1 MAKQQLLLVDADPR
15 SVRVLEVSL
24 KKAGYIVTTATDGV
38 DALSKI
44 QISAPDLVLAD
55 TRLPRMD
62 GYELVRHLK
71 ENPEHA
77 SIPVVFLTSQR
88 LTEDK
93 IRGLELG
100 VEDYL
105 TKPIFV
111 RELIARVNLLLA
123 RRKQQTLAT
132 SVPNASR
139 TRLTGSLEDMG
150 LVDLLQ
156 TFEVSRKSGIARVR
170 EARGKTLVIYFR
182 DGKVVDAELAKL
194 RGEEAVYR
202 GLIWNSGTFE
212 VEFRP
217 IQNEDIIP
225 TSTQGLLMEGMR
237 RVDEWGRMLEQLP
250 ALTTVFAVD
259 HEQLLERLGEI
270 PDELN
275 GILRLFDG
283 SRVLSDVVDDSPFE
297 DLSTLSNISKLYFEG
312 ILILSDSAFV
322 DRSSPGARLSDAT
335 ELSPAQAAERLDEDM
350 LVPGREMSEPRMP
363 AAHPITSWRPSAP
376 PVLEPPTPG
385 TEGEVADLESL
396 IGSVGA
402 TPVAPEE
409 HRLGRSEAPPAAARA
424 GSDGYGSGQPMA
436 RSAGAPVF
444 PPAPH
449 VPGSRTYPPSGPVQ
463 DHAGLDPIVP
473 SPPSHAPQI
482 ASLRP
487 QTQTGGALQQTLPLP
502 AETHAE
508 SQDGPTS
515 LVPSRVVDVLAA
527 ESPHRPEPSA
537 LPPSAVSRSGDTL
550 RPPSMVAPPPVPS
563 LEPTVPL
570 GAIIGQGP
578 ASAADP
584 HGSQLEPSAPV
595 QARGPAG
602 TVLGLPRPPV
612 PQQSPP
618 VASYAPPHDFNQT
631 LVAGTPN
638 LPGHTQPGHTPLGHT
653 RSSDSRLQA
662 NREAQTPHPAESI
675 GTRPSEGR
683 TQRFH
688 SEPRQPAF
696 REPIEPMPDGQA
708 SLGSEAHPSEL
719 GHQDQKAQA
728 RDVAAVANTVRL
740 PRGGVASV
748 AAGGNVEARALHADA
763 APPSSRGH
771 RSEALAADFFSEGD
785 EGTYDGGPATIPPA
799 LPTDMDLEPPSSA
812 RVLVRTPEQDA
823 RRRRNVMT
831 VGLVLG
837 LALAM
842 VLGGV
847 LRWTMGGRGTDEQ
860 AGDGGDANGRAL
872 APPNSP
878 EQADAAKAG
887 AQAPAGPEA
896 DEPAHPPPAPRS
908 EDISETD
915 SAAASAPSATPRAV
929 ERAPSGPTDVTPKPP
944 AAGPSRV
951 AHPDERATVREAT
964 TNPAATRAPGVPS
977 KAAPERAGASAA
989 PVKPPSGPKPP
1000 TASFPID

>member
-77 SIPVVFLTSQR
+77 AIPVVFLTSQR

-170 EARGKTLVIYFR
+170 EARGKTLTIYFR

-250 ALTTVFAVD
+250 PLTTAFAVD

-283 SRVLSDVVDDSPFE
+283 TRVLSDVVDDSPFE

-312 ILILSDSAFV
+312 ILVVSEHPAT
-322 DRSSPGARLSDAT
+322 DRVSGTTRLSDAS
-335 ELSPAQAAERLDEDM
+335 ELSADEDV
-350 LVPGREMSEPRMP
+350 LVPGREMSEPRIP

-376 PVLEPPTPG
+376 PLLEPTAPALLARAS
-385 TEGEVADLESL
+385 ADEEEANLQAL
-396 IGSVGA
+396 IGRASDSKPVEA
-402 TPVAPEE
+402 PKPDAPKPVAPAEVP
-409 HRLGRSEAPPAAARA
+409 RQRTIPPAGPLNDRA
-424 GSDGYGSGQPMA
+424 S
-436 RSAGAPVF
+436 
-444 PPAPH
+444 
-449 VPGSRTYPPSGPVQ
+449 
-463 DHAGLDPIVP
+463 LEPIVP
-473 SPPSHAPQI
+473 SPPSAAPTI
-482 ASLRP
+482 ASMP
-487 QTQTGGALQQTLPLP
+487 PHAGADVD
-502 AETHAE
+502 AAA
-508 SQDGPTS
+508 PTS

-527 ESPHRPEPSA
+527 ESPQRPEPSA
-537 LPPSAVSRSGDTL
+537 LPPSAVSRSGGTL
-550 RPPSMVAPPPVPS
+550 RPPAMAAPAPVPS
-563 LEPTVPL
+563 LEPTLPL
-570 GAIIGQGP
+570 GQDG
-578 ASAADP
+578 DVRDRY
-584 HGSQLEPSAPV
+584 EPV
-595 QARGPAG
+595 GRGPAG
-602 TVLGLPRPPV
+602 TVLGLPRPPIGLV
-612 PQQSPP
+612 PNTSTAPSLDRVLPTSAIASPAPAVDARSGSAPEPAVPPAARDSAPEPALQPAAPRTARDSAPEPAALPTARQSASQHTVP
-618 VASYAPPHDFNQT
+618 VASAVAQASAGSQGDVAVEQDPTGNAPQHRTARGSAQNRSSRGE
-631 LVAGTPN
+631 V
-638 LPGHTQPGHTPLGHT
+638 
-653 RSSDSRLQA
+653 RSSDSGR
-662 NREAQTPHPAESI
+662 I
-675 GTRPSEGR
+675 GRS
-683 TQRFH
+683 
-688 SEPRQPAF
+688 
-696 REPIEPMPDGQA
+696 
-708 SLGSEAHPSEL
+708 
-719 GHQDQKAQA
+719 
-728 RDVAAVANTVRL
+728 DVR
-740 PRGGVASV
+740 
-748 AAGGNVEARALHADA
+748 HD
-763 APPSSRGH
+763 
-771 RSEALAADFFSEGD
+771 ALAADFFTEGD
-785 EGTYDGGPATIPPA
+785 DGTYDGGPAS
-799 LPTDMDLEPPSSA
+799 LPPPSTPDFELDAPSS
-812 RVLVRTPEQDA
+812 RRTLRRTPEQDA
-823 RRRRNVMT
+823 RRRRAVLA
-831 VGLVLG
+831 VGLVVGLG
-837 LALAM
+837 LAM
-842 VLGGV
+842 VLGAV
-847 LRWTMGGRGTDEQ
+847 LRWSVRRGDEDSVEPGASATTA
-860 AGDGGDANGRAL
+860 AGDVAQPSPGEQPNPNA
-872 APPNSP
+872 APPPPPDEGASP
-878 EQADAAKAG
+878 TPASSAQADAPPADEEKPRTA
-887 AQAPAGPEA
+887 APPRSAHGQGKSAASRPEA
-896 DEPAHPPPAPRS
+896 ASRVEPAPVVPR
-908 EDISETD
+908 TPQPK
-915 SAAASAPSATPRAV
+915 SAPELP
-929 ERAPSGPTDVTPKPP
+929 
-944 AAGPSRV
+944 
-951 AHPDERATVREAT
+951 AT
-964 TNPAATRAPGVPS
+964 TR
-977 KAAPERAGASAA
+977 
-989 PVKPPSGPKPP
+989 KPTSPKPP